1 MMNAELDYFIQHS
14 AFIIQHLGFPMSSHM
29 IRGRQLSR
37 DTEHRKALR
46 RNLVQS
52 LFEHGKIRTT
62 LPKAK
67 EVKAFAEKLIT
78 LARTNSVN
86 NRRRV
91 VALMRDRRL
100 VDEDQEFTGQ
110 KVVQKLFDDVA
121 PKFADRTGGYT
132 RIIKTSDY
140 RIGDGG
146 TWVYLQLLTEESR
159 PTGTARRSAGL
170 RRKRNERRHQFA
182 TRVLKERG
190 EKAKSG
196 KAAGASTEATSADGE
211 KSA

>member
-1 MMNAELDYFIQHS
+1 MR
-14 AFIIQHLGFPMSSHM
+14 HM
-29 IRGRQLSR
+29 LRGRQLSR

-52 LFEHGKIRTT
+52 LFEHGKVRTT

-91 VALMRDRRL
+91 IALMRDRRL
-100 VDEDQEFTGQ
+100 VDEEQEFTGQ
-110 KVVQKLFDDVA
+110 KVVQKLFNDIA
-121 PKFADRTGGYT
+121 PKFNDRPGGYT
-132 RIIKTSDY
+132 RIIKLAEH

-146 TWVYLQLLTEESR
+146 DVVLLQLLTEESA
-159 PTGTARRSAGL
+159 PKGTARKSAGL
-170 RRKRNERRHQFA
+170 RRKRNDRRHQFA
-182 TRVLKERG
+182 TRILKENKSKTSPEQSS
-190 EKAKSG
+190 EKPAEEAP
-196 KAAGASTEATSADGE
+196 KAEA
-211 KSA
+211 

>member
-1 MMNAELDYFIQHS
+1 
-14 AFIIQHLGFPMSSHM
+14 MSSHM

-67 EVKAFAEKLIT
+67 EVRALAEKMIT
-78 LARTNSVN
+78 LARDGSLNS
-86 NRRRV
+86 RRRV
-91 VALMRDRRL
+91 ISMIQDRRL
-100 VDEDQEFTGQ
+100 VDKEQEFTGQ
-110 KVVQKLFDDVA
+110 TVVQKLFSEIA
-121 PKFADRTGGYT
+121 PKFADRQGGYT
-132 RIIKTSDY
+132 RIIKLSDY

-146 TWVYLQLLTEESR
+146 SLVLLQLLTEESK

-182 TRVLKERG
+182 GRAL
-190 EKAKSG
+190 
-196 KAAGASTEATSADGE
+196 KAARGGKEQPAGEGAAPAEGNAPAQQ
-211 KSA
+211 

>member
-1 MMNAELDYFIQHS
+1 
-14 AFIIQHLGFPMSSHM
+14 MSSHM

-46 RNLVQS
+46 RNMVQS
-52 LFEHGKIRTT
+52 LFEHGKVRTT

-100 VDEDQEFTGQ
+100 VDEEQEFTGQ
-110 KVVQKLFDDVA
+110 KVVQKLFDEVA
-121 PKFADRTGGYT
+121 PKFADRSGGYT

-182 TRVLKERG
+182 TRILKE
-190 EKAKSG
+190 KG
-196 KAAGASTEATSADGE
+196 KGRTDAAPASEAGASEGGAA
-211 KSA
+211 

>member
-1 MMNAELDYFIQHS
+1 
-14 AFIIQHLGFPMSSHM
+14 M

-67 EVKAFAEKLIT
+67 EVQAFAERLVT
-78 LARTNSVN
+78 LARAGTLT

-91 VALMRDRRL
+91 ISMLQDRRL
-100 VDEDQEFTGQ
+100 VDEEQEFTG
-110 KVVQKLFDDVA
+110 KTVVQKLFDEIA
-121 PKFADRTGGYT
+121 PTFKDRTGGYT
-132 RIIKTSDY
+132 RIIKLPEW

-146 TWVYLQLLTEESR
+146 DLVLLQLLTEQQAPR
-159 PTGTARRSAGL
+159 GATRRSAGL
-170 RRKRNERRHQFA
+170 RRKRNERRQQFA
-182 TRVLKERG
+182 SRILKKDRG
-190 EKAKSG
+190 ETAT
-196 KAAGASTEATSADGE
+196 AGATASSPIDGE
-211 KSA
+211 KQGE

>member
-1 MMNAELDYFIQHS
+1 
-14 AFIIQHLGFPMSSHM
+14 MSSHM

-46 RNLVQS
+46 RNMVQS

-62 LPKAK
+62 EPKAK

-78 LARTNSVN
+78 LAKSDTVN

-91 VALMRDRRL
+91 VQLMQDRR
-100 VDEDQEFTGQ
+100 VTDEDQEFILNERGRETT
-110 KVVQKLFDDVA
+110 VVQRLFKEVA
-121 PKFADRTGGYT
+121 PKFADRNGGYT
-132 RIIKTSDY
+132 RIIKTSQY

-146 TWVYLQLLTEESR
+146 TLVYLQLLTEGTA

-182 TRVLKERG
+182 ARALKATGGKGGDAATGGTEQTTAPAG
-190 EKAKSG
+190 EQQTP
-196 KAAGASTEATSADGE
+196 AAEGETSA
-211 KSA
+211 

>member
-1 MMNAELDYFIQHS
+1 
-14 AFIIQHLGFPMSSHM
+14 MSSHM

-46 RNLVQS
+46 RNMVQS
-52 LFEHGKIRTT
+52 LFEHGKVRTT

-100 VDEDQEFTGQ
+100 VDENQEFTGQ
-110 KVVQKLFDDVA
+110 KVVQKLFDEVA
-121 PKFADRTGGYT
+121 PKFADRAGGYT

-146 TWVYLQLLTEESR
+146 NWVYLQLLTEESR

-182 TRVLKERG
+182 NRVLKTG
-190 EKAKSG
+190 KKAESQ
-196 KAAGASTEATSADGE
+196 TEAAPAAEAKGEGEASA
-211 KSA
+211 